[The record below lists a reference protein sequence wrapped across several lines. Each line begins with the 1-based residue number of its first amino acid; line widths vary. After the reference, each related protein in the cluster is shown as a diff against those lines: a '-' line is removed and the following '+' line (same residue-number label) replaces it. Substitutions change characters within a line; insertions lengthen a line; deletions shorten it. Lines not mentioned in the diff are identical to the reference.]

1 MRLRVQAPSGVP
13 CLKKTNALDRAK
25 TLPKANDIQK
35 KVDTKKIRAI
45 MRAHLKIMKNNNE
58 ETSCEQSSSLTTVN
72 TTYARICVLLLALNF
87 GITGYVLTGVLKL
100 QQETSLAVLQT
111 RATAQA
117 TPQATT
123 EGTEGPETVE
133 GAATPSTAPTGEVK
147 TLGKED

>member
-1 MRLRVQAPSGVP
+1 
-13 CLKKTNALDRAK
+13 
-25 TLPKANDIQK
+25 
-35 KVDTKKIRAI
+35 

-72 TTYARICVLLLALNF
+72 TTYARICVHLLALNF

-123 EGTEGPETVE
+123 EGTEGTEGPETVE

>member
-1 MRLRVQAPSGVP
+1 
-13 CLKKTNALDRAK
+13 
-25 TLPKANDIQK
+25 
-35 KVDTKKIRAI
+35 